1 MYAELTYIHV
11 MAQLLRHNEQIGTRN
26 PPLVVLRFVG
36 SKWEQ
41 TLCSEVEIKGPSKI
55 IYKPHKPLVTGAVAW
70 IETEADVITDEDRGV
85 L

>member
-11 MAQLLRHNEQIGTRN
+11 MGYSLRYNEKEGTRN
-26 PPLVVLRFVG
+26 PPLVVLRFG
-36 SKWEQ
+36 DSGWEQ

-55 IYKPHKPLVTGAVAW
+55 IYRPHKPLVTGAVAW